1 MLLVHR
7 VAVRQ
12 ISFGK
17 STAACVYSWRWV
29 RRTVQRPH
37 PISLAGN
44 QPLKITLVDPTERF
58 VFLPLLYELAVGETA
73 LWEAALRIQ
82 PDSRFKH
89 RIEFI
94 GFVAGERTKWPNRA
108 AASGWDHTSARV

>member
-1 MLLVHR
+1 MQSVKYRSAKAHPH
-7 VAVRQ
+7 VCIVGGG
-12 ISFGK
+12 FGGL
-17 STAACVYSWRWV
+17 YSAL
-29 RRTVQRPH
+29 TLS
-37 PISLAGN
+37 SLAGN